1 LEFEMKHWALLS
13 IALAQ
18 LLALP
23 ALAKT
28 PYDGTWDVAVQT
40 KAGTCESLARYRL
53 FVQDGRIFGP
63 GDVSGRVTNDGY
75 VRVSINGSH
84 ANGQLDSRS
93 GSGRWNAA
101 SAGAPCSGKWKA
113 TRE

>member
-1 LEFEMKHWALLS
+1 MKHWALSL

-18 LLALP
+18 LLVVP

-40 KAGTCESLARYRL
+40 KAGSCESLARYRL
-53 FVQDGRIFGP
+53 VVQDGKVFGP
-63 GDVSGRVTNDGY
+63 GDVSGHVTNDGY
-75 VRVSINGSH
+75 VRVSINGSY
-84 ANGQLDSRS
+84 ANGQLESRS